1 MPRFAIPSNVASIDV
16 KILAVKWRRLGDTIL
31 WTSALEALLR
41 HFPGAEIDIAF
52 PAEYAPLFEAD
63 PRFKTRF
70 PLKSDG
76 RHARL
81 AREWKTRGYD
91 YALAFH
97 ASQRTRRLV
106 RRSGAAKCVIHHHS
120 RKGRNLGSDL
130 PVVNLGQPMAATDR
144 DLNVV
149 RTLGWSGAA
158 PETRIFCKAEWKKE
172 AAKQWERQ
180 TGLSLQAPI
189 VFAPGASRPA
199 KRWPLERYATTI
211 EKIASHHPVAVIAP
225 DASEFRG
232 MEPIAR
238 RFPTVFFTPRLE
250 QAIGLL
256 AQAKL
261 YVGSDSG
268 LKHLAAALNIPT
280 VTLFGPESVGEWH
293 PYTEPRHTAIQK
305 PMHCRSN
312 DAGDPRYAWCGVETC
327 PLASHGCLTQITSD
341 EVVGAIERYL

>member
-1 MPRFAIPSNVASIDV
+1 MIPSNVAFIDV

-52 PAEYAPLFEAD
+52 PAEYAPLFAAD
-63 PRFKTRF
+63 PRFKTQF

-76 RHARL
+76 RHSRL
-81 AREWKTRGYD
+81 AREWRAREYD

-97 ASQRTRRLV
+97 ASDRTRRLV
-106 RRSGAAKCVIHHHS
+106 RSARGKTCVIHHHS
-120 RKGRNLGSDL
+120 RKGRKMGSDL
-130 PVVNLGQPMAATDR
+130 PVVNLGRPMAATER

-149 RTLGWSGAA
+149 RTLGWNGPA
-158 PETRIFCKAEWKKE
+158 PETRIFCPSEWKHDV
-172 AAKQWERQ
+172 AKRWEKQ
-180 TGLSLQAPI
+180 TGLELISPI

-199 KRWPLERYATTI
+199 KRWPLERYAAVI
-211 EKIASHHPVAVIAP
+211 EKFAAKHSVAVIAP
-225 DASEFRG
+225 DLGEFRG
-232 MEPIAR
+232 LESIVR
-238 RFPTVFFTPRLE
+238 RLPTVFLTPRLE
-250 QAIGLL
+250 QAIGLM

-293 PYTEPRHTAIQK
+293 PYTEPRHTALQK
-305 PMHCRSN
+305 AMRCRAN
-312 DAGDPRYAWCGVETC
+312 DSDDPRYAWCGVEIC
-327 PLASHGCLTQITSD
+327 PLASHGCLTQITPD
-341 EVVGAIERYL
+341 EVAGAIERYL